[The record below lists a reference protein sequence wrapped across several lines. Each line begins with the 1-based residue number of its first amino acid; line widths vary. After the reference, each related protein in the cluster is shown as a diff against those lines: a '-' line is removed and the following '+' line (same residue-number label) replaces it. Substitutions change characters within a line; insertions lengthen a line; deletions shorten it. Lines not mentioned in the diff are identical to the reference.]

1 MADLTGLHALMPD
14 IVITEFMDGPAVEAL
29 AAAHDTLYDPALV
42 DDRPRL
48 LSLLTGAR
56 ALVVRNRTQVDTE
69 ILAAA
74 PELVAVGRL
83 GVGLDNID
91 LDACAARGVKVFPAT
106 GANTIAVAEYVIAA
120 ALQLVRPV
128 YAATGEVV
136 AGDWPRGRLQGGE
149 LWGRTLGLVG
159 FGGIARAVATR
170 ARAFGMRVA
179 AFDPHLP
186 EGDLAWTGV
195 ARHGFRDLLAAA
207 DVVSLHVPLT
217 SETRGLIG
225 PDTLAAMK
233 PGAILINTARG
244 GVVDEPALAAALK
257 SGQLGGAALDVFEAE
272 PVSAAQGAVFEG
284 VPHLI
289 LTPHIAGVTR
299 ESNTAVSHV
308 TAQNVLGALA

>member
-1 MADLTGLHALMPD
+1 MPD
-14 IVITEFMDGPAVEAL
+14 IVITEFMDGPAVETL
-29 AAAHDTLYDPALV
+29 AAAHDTLYDPTLV
-42 DDRPRL
+42 DNRPRL
-48 LSLLTGAR
+48 LAQLAGAR

-69 ILAAA
+69 VLAAA

-128 YAATGEVV
+128 YGATGEVI
-136 AGDWPRGRLQGGE
+136 AGGWPRGRLLGGE
-149 LWGRTLGLVG
+149 LSGRTLGLVG
-159 FGGIARAVATR
+159 FGGIARAVAAR
-170 ARAFGMRVA
+170 ARAFDMTIA

-186 EGDLAWTGV
+186 SGDPAWEGV
-195 ARHGFRDLLAAA
+195 ARHDLPDLLATA

-217 SETRGLIG
+217 AETRGLF
-225 PDTLAAMK
+225 DAARLAAMK

-244 GVVDEPALAAALK
+244 GIVDESALGEALK
-257 SGQLGGAALDVFEAE
+257 HGQLGGAAIDVFETE
-272 PVSAAQGAVFEG
+272 PVTVEAGAVFDG
-284 VPHLI
+284 VPNLI

-299 ESNTAVSHV
+299 ESNAAVSHV